1 MIYLGM
7 NKLLE
12 LLLVNSQVSELTIPR
27 ARAPR
32 TAQGIRTEQEPF
44 LTLNYFLNNLSKSS
58 EPKQKRELR
67 IIHGTTACSMLN

>member
-32 TAQGIRTEQEPF
+32 TAQGQSGALPDPQLLLEQPEQVIRTQTETRAPDHTWNHCLFNAE
-44 LTLNYFLNNLSKSS
+44 LN
-58 EPKQKRELR
+58 
-67 IIHGTTACSMLN
+67 

>member
-12 LLLVNSQVSELTIPR
+12 LLLVNSQVSSVPR
-27 ARAPR
+27 ARATR